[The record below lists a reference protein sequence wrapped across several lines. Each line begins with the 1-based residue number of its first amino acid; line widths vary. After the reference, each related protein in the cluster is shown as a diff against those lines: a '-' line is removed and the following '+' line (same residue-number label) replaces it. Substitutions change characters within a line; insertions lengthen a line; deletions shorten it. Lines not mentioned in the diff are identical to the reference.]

1 MINNELLFDKLKEAR
16 KLSYSP
22 YSHFSVGA
30 VVLTKNGE
38 FILGA
43 NIENAAYSL
52 CLCAERNAIFQ
63 AYLKS
68 NKKQD
73 IELIGVF
80 ADSDDFVSPSGSCRQ
95 VMAELLSLDTKVYL
109 YNSKGEFKVLTVEQ
123 LIPFSF
129 SGDFLK

>member
-1 MINNELLFDKLKEAR
+1 MINNKLLFDKLKEAR

-63 AYLKS
+63 AYLKGY
-68 NKKQD
+68 KKQD

-80 ADSDDFVSPSGSCRQ
+80 ADSDDFVSPCGSCRQ

-109 YNSKGEFKVLTVEQ
+109 YNSKGEFKALTVEQ

>member
-63 AYLKS
+63 AYLKGY
-68 NKKQD
+68 KKQD

-80 ADSDDFVSPSGSCRQ
+80 ADSDDFVSPCGSCRQ

-109 YNSKGEFKVLTVEQ
+109 YNSKGEFKALTVVQ

>member
-30 VVLTKNGE
+30 VVLTKSGE

-63 AYLKS
+63 AYLKGY
-68 NKKQD
+68 KKQD

-80 ADSDDFVSPSGSCRQ
+80 ADSDDFVSPCGSCRQ

-109 YNSKGEFKVLTVEQ
+109 YNSKGEFKVLTVGQ